1 VTLAIVPLP
10 RRVVAR
16 RRRAFTLL
24 ALVQATLIFT
34 ITVVS
39 VPLPAIGRELGLER
53 AQLILVSAAYALSFS
68 GLLLFGGRLADRYGG
83 RRMLLIGL
91 FAFAAASITA
101 GYAQSYEMLVGAR
114 FAQGIGAAIIAPA
127 LTAVLRGVFADPASY
142 HHAMARWGGISVL
155 GATSGVVLAG
165 IATTWVSWRWMFA
178 APALI
183 ATLALLIAPRLV
195 PGGGQAHPGQ
205 RPRLDL
211 VAAVLATG
219 GITMLSY
226 GFVITDEYPWSSP
239 QVTGPLVGGAA
250 LVLAFVLVEL
260 RGNTPLL
267 PLSFLANSRRVIAL
281 LAIALAAAG
290 SSIICLLLGLYLQQV
305 RDWTTLHTSLAF
317 VPYAVSLI
325 IMGRIGRRPIERY
338 GAPAVVATGLA
349 LSSAGFLHLSGLD
362 PATTYLTGL
371 LPGLV
376 LVPAG
381 VALAFSGATVLAMAD
396 VQPRQAGLAG
406 GLMNTF
412 MEIGPTLGVALLMAV
427 AAARSTHVGGADAAA
442 APATT
447 SGYAW
452 AFGAAG
458 LAFAL
463 LAVVAL
469 ATEQPDPATEPAREE
484 PDPEY
489 AWRAR
494 AAA

>member
-16 RRRAFTLL
+16 RRRAFALL
-24 ALVQATLIFT
+24 GLVQATLIFT

-39 VPLPAIGRELGLER
+39 VPLPAIGRELDLQR
-53 AQLILVSAAYALSFS
+53 SQLILVSAAYALSFS

-91 FAFAAASITA
+91 FTFAAASITA
-101 GYAQSYEMLVGAR
+101 GYALHYPMLLGAR
-114 FAQGIGAAIIAPA
+114 FGQGIGAALVAPA
-127 LTAVLRGVFADPASY
+127 LTSVLRGIFADPVSY
-142 HHAMARWGGISVL
+142 HHAMAKWGGLSVL

-165 IATTWVSWRWMFA
+165 IATHWVSWRWMFA
-178 APALI
+178 PPALV

-195 PGGGQAHPGQ
+195 PASARTHPGQ
-205 RPRLDL
+205 RPSLDL
-211 VAAVLATG
+211 PAAVLATG
-219 GITMLSY
+219 GISALSY
-226 GFVITDEYPWSSP
+226 GFVITDEYAWSSP
-239 QVTGPLVGGAA
+239 QVTGPLISGAA
-250 LVLAFVLVEL
+250 LMLAFVLVEL
-260 RGNTPLL
+260 RGRTPLL
-267 PLSFLANSRRVIAL
+267 PLSFLGNSRRVIAL
-281 LAIALAAAG
+281 FAIALAAAG
-290 SSIICLLLGLYLQQV
+290 ASIICLLLGLYLQQV
-305 RDWTTLHTSLAF
+305 RGWTTLHTSLAF
-317 VPYAVSLI
+317 VPYAVALI
-325 IMGRIGRRPIERY
+325 VMGRIGRRPIERY

-349 LSSAGFLHLSGLD
+349 LTAAGFLHLSGLD

-381 VALAFSGATVLAMAD
+381 VALAFAGSTVLAMAD

-427 AAARSTHVGGADAAA
+427 AAARSTHVAGADAAVDA
-442 APATT
+442 ATT

-458 LAFAL
+458 LTFAL

-469 ATEQPDPATEPAREE
+469 ATEQEAPAVEEEPADAEL
-484 PDPEY
+484 
-489 AWRAR
+489 AWGAR
-494 AAA
+494 AA

>member
-1 VTLAIVPLP
+1 MTLAIVPLP
-10 RRVVAR
+10 RRVVSR
-16 RRRAFTLL
+16 RRRVFALL
-24 ALVQATLIFT
+24 GLVQATLIFS

-39 VPLPAIGRELGLER
+39 VPLPAIGRELGLQRSE
-53 AQLILVSAAYALSFS
+53 LILVSAAYALSFS

-91 FAFAAASITA
+91 FAFAAASIAA
-101 GYAQSYEMLVGAR
+101 GYAVGYPMLLGAR
-114 FAQGIGAAIIAPA
+114 FAQGIGAAIIAPS

-142 HHAMARWGGISVL
+142 HHAMAKWGGISAL

-178 APALI
+178 LSALI
-183 ATLALLIAPRLV
+183 ATLALLTTPRLV
-195 PGGGQAHPGQ
+195 SPGARAHPGQ
-205 RPRLDL
+205 RPSLDL
-211 VAAVLATG
+211 PAAMLATG
-219 GITMLSY
+219 GITLLSY
-226 GFVITDEYPWSSP
+226 GFVITDQHPWSAP
-239 QVTGPLVGGAA
+239 QVTGPLTSGAA
-250 LVLAFVLVEL
+250 LMLAFVLVEL
-260 RGNTPLL
+260 RGRTPLL
-267 PLSFLANSRRVIAL
+267 PLSFLGNSRRVIAL

-305 RDWTTLHTSLAF
+305 RGWSTLHTSIAF

-349 LSSAGFLHLSGLD
+349 LSAAGFLHLSGLD
-362 PATTYLTGL
+362 LGTTYLTGL

-381 VALAFSGATVLAMAD
+381 VALTFAGSTVLAMAD
-396 VQPRQAGLAG
+396 VRPRQAGLAG

-427 AAARSTHVGGADAAA
+427 AAARTTHVGGAGTAAA
-442 APATT
+442 AATT

-469 ATEQPDPATEPAREE
+469 ATEQPATEPARD
-484 PDPEY
+484 DPADAEY
-489 AWRAR
+489 AWRPAR
-494 AAA
+494 AA

>member
-1 VTLAIVPLP
+1 VTVAIVPLP
-10 RRVVAR
+10 RRVVAG

-24 ALVQATLIFT
+24 AFVQATLIFT

-39 VPLPAIGRELGLER
+39 VPLPTIGRELGLER

-91 FAFAAASITA
+91 FVFAAASITA
-101 GYAQSYEMLVGAR
+101 GYALSYPMLVGAR
-114 FAQGIGAAIIAPA
+114 FGQGIGAAIIAPA
-127 LTAVLRGVFADPASY
+127 LTAVLRGVFVDPASY
-142 HHAMARWGGISVL
+142 HHAMARWGGVSVL

-178 APALI
+178 APALV
-183 ATLALLIAPRLV
+183 ATLALLVAPRLV
-195 PGGGQAHPGQ
+195 PAGAQVHPGQ

-211 VAAVLATG
+211 IAAVLATG

-239 QVTGPLVGGAA
+239 QVTGPLVGGVA
-250 LVLAFVLVEL
+250 LMLAFVLVEL
-260 RGNTPLL
+260 RGKTPLL

-305 RDWTTLHTSLAF
+305 RGWTTLHTSLAF

-325 IMGRIGRRPIERY
+325 IMGRVGRRPIERY

-349 LSSAGFLHLSGLD
+349 LSAAGFLHLSGLD

-381 VALAFSGATVLAMAD
+381 VALAFAGSTVLAMAA

-427 AAARSTHVGGADAAA
+427 AAARSTHVGGADEAAA
-442 APATT
+442 TS

-469 ATEQPDPATEPAREE
+469 ATEQPDPASEPAREE
-484 PDPEY
+484 PDAEY
-489 AWRAR
+489 AWRAG

>member
-1 VTLAIVPLP
+1 
-10 RRVVAR
+10 
-16 RRRAFTLL
+16 
-24 ALVQATLIFT
+24 
-34 ITVVS
+34 
-39 VPLPAIGRELGLER
+39 
-53 AQLILVSAAYALSFS
+53 
-68 GLLLFGGRLADRYGG
+68 
-83 RRMLLIGL
+83 
-91 FAFAAASITA
+91 
-101 GYAQSYEMLVGAR
+101 MLV
-114 FAQGIGAAIIAPA
+114 
-127 LTAVLRGVFADPASY
+127 
-142 HHAMARWGGISVL
+142 
-155 GATSGVVLAG
+155 
-165 IATTWVSWRWMFA
+165 
-178 APALI
+178 
-183 ATLALLIAPRLV
+183 
-195 PGGGQAHPGQ
+195 
-205 RPRLDL
+205 
-211 VAAVLATG
+211 TG

-226 GFVITDEYPWSSP
+226 GLVITDEYAWSSP
-239 QVTGPLVGGAA
+239 QVTGPLVSGVA
-250 LVLAFVLVEL
+250 LMLAFVLVEL
-260 RGNTPLL
+260 RGHSPLL
-267 PLSFLANSRRVIAL
+267 PLSFLGSSRRVIAL

-305 RDWTTLHTSLAF
+305 RGWTTLHTSLCF

-325 IMGRIGRRPIERY
+325 VMGRIGRRPIERY

-349 LSSAGFLHLSGLD
+349 LSAAGFLHLSGLD

-381 VALAFSGATVLAMAD
+381 VALAFAGATVLAMAD

-427 AAARSTHVGGADAAA
+427 AAARSTHVGGVDEAA
-442 APATT
+442 ATT

-469 ATEQPDPATEPAREE
+469 ATEQPEPVVEPARDET
-484 PDPEY
+484 DPEY

>member
-24 ALVQATLIFT
+24 AFVQGTLIFT

-39 VPLPAIGRELGLER
+39 LPLPAIGRELGLER

-91 FAFAAASITA
+91 FIFAASSITA
-101 GYAQSYEMLVGAR
+101 GYSLGYEMLVGAR
-114 FAQGIGAAIIAPA
+114 FAQGIGAAVIAPA
-127 LTAVLRGVFADPASY
+127 LTAVLRGVFADPVSY
-142 HHAMARWGGISVL
+142 HHAMAKWGGISVL

-183 ATLALLIAPRLV
+183 ATLGLLIAPRLV
-195 PGGGQAHPGQ
+195 ADGGRVHPGQ

-211 VAAVLATG
+211 PAAVLATG
-219 GITMLSY
+219 GITLLSY
-226 GFVITDEYPWSSP
+226 GFVITDQHPWSAP
-239 QVTGPLVGGAA
+239 QVTGPLMIGLA

-267 PLSFLANSRRVIAL
+267 PLSFLGNSRRVIAL
-281 LAIALAAAG
+281 LAIGLAAAG

-305 RDWTTLHTSLAF
+305 RGWTTLHTSLAF

-325 IMGRIGRRPIERY
+325 VMGRIGRRPIERY

-349 LSSAGFLHLSGLD
+349 LSAAGFLHLSGLD
-362 PATTYLTGL
+362 AATTYLTGL

-381 VALAFSGATVLAMAD
+381 VALAFAGSTVLAMAD

-406 GLMNTF
+406 GVMNTF

-442 APATT
+442 ATT

-469 ATEQPDPATEPAREE
+469 ATEQPDPVTEPARDEAD
-484 PDPEY
+484 PDY

>member
-1 VTLAIVPLP
+1 MTLAIVPLP

-16 RRRAFTLL
+16 RRRAFALL

-39 VPLPAIGRELGLER
+39 VPLPMIGRELGLER

-91 FAFAAASITA
+91 FVFAAASITA
-101 GYAQSYEMLVGAR
+101 GYAQSYPMLVGAR
-114 FAQGIGAAIIAPA
+114 FGQGIGAAIIAPA
-127 LTAVLRGVFADPASY
+127 LTAVLRGVFADPVSY

-178 APALI
+178 APALV

-211 VAAVLATG
+211 IAAVLATG

-281 LAIALAAAG
+281 LAIGLAAAG

-305 RDWTTLHTSLAF
+305 RDWTALHTSLAF

-349 LSSAGFLHLSGLD
+349 LSAAGFLHLSGLD
-362 PATTYLTGL
+362 PATPYLTGL

-381 VALAFSGATVLAMAD
+381 VALAFAGATVLAMAA
-396 VQPRQAGLAG
+396 VRPQQAGLAG

-442 APATT
+442 ATT

-469 ATEQPDPATEPAREE
+469 ATEQPEPALEPARDE
-484 PDPEY
+484 PDPDY